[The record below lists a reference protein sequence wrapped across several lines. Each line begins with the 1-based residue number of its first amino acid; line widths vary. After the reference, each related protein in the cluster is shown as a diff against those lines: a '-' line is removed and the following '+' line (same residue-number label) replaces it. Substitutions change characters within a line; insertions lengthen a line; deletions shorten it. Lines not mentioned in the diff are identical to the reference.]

1 MMTSIAIKPAEAPAV
16 GTPQRTLWDL
26 VETCE
31 QKLLADKMEL
41 YKRDVSDPKATAAR
55 RISSLCSSL
64 KALAHAKDVYN
75 VGTFTDTQARADV
88 ELVKTLCGDDTVKAH
103 EAVGLVHVAVSK
115 AIDMVPYD
123 RHATRL
129 HLTAYLLAIYH

>member
-1 MMTSIAIKPAEAPAV
+1 MS
-16 GTPQRTLWDL
+16 
-26 VETCE
+26 
-31 QKLLADKMEL
+31 
-41 YKRDVSDPKATAAR
+41 
-55 RISSLCSSL
+55 
-64 KALAHAKDVYN
+64 
-75 VGTFTDTQARADV
+75 TFTDTQARADV

-103 EAVGLVHVAVSK
+103 EAVGLVHAAVSK